1 MHKKID
7 VSGIITKYRESKKY
21 SEIKKLQSDMKNSQ
35 DQLRKIVEE
44 QKNDLVGVDL
54 SDTSLVGADLS
65 NANLRNAILI
75 GASLDAAN
83 LEGADLRGACLWDA
97 SIAEA
102 NLKGADLRGA
112 DLSRYY
118 TTEAF
123 LEGAICDGTKLRDA
137 KIDGLG
143 ENPEHRSSEKIKKDF
158 ECEGAIF

>member
-54 SDTSLVGADLS
+54 TDAMLPGADLS

-112 DLSRYY
+112 DLSRSY
-118 TTEAF
+118 TTEDYLGATF
-123 LEGAICDGTKLRDA
+123 CEGAKLRDA
-137 KIDGLG
+137 NFDGVDG
-143 ENPEHRSSEKIKKDF
+143 KSSEEIKK
-158 ECEGAIF
+158 EWESGGAIL

>member
-7 VSGIITKYRESKKY
+7 VSDIITKYRESKKY
-21 SEIKKLQSDMKNSQ
+21 SEIKKLQSDIKNSQ

-75 GASLDAAN
+75 GASLDTAN

-112 DLSRYY
+112 DLSRSY
-118 TTEAF
+118 TTEDSLWATSC
-123 LEGAICDGTKLRDA
+123 EGAKLRDA
-137 KIDGLG
+137 NFDGVAG
-143 ENPEHRSSEKIKKDF
+143 KSSEEIKKQWEDG
-158 ECEGAIF
+158 GAIL